1 MLHLGPELFSNSLGN
16 TRWRLLQGIVS
27 MGLADVRMTAERTGL
42 AISTV
47 RSYMDQFLNYGL
59 LARQGVRE
67 GVGGRPGQI
76 FGFSRNAGL
85 VVGVELGR
93 QAVEVSVVDLTGT
106 VVGTSRKSMV
116 LSNPP
121 PTAVQEIAVCVRESL
136 KRLGIDHRQVIGVG
150 AAVEGLFYGPDDVWP
165 YWPAMKSLDRM
176 PLQSMLS
183 KELELP
189 VLVEDHGRA
198 RLLVETRQGVLRDV
212 SNAVLVW
219 VGTGIAAYFYFDG
232 KVFRSASGMNGE
244 FGHLIIEPEGPVCA
258 CGRRGCLEAVSS
270 VPKIE
275 EIVRRQVASGDPS
288 NLTSRFA
295 GRSEHLTIH
304 DIVGAAD
311 LDDQMAYVVLHQAGE
326 RLGRAISTM
335 LNIVGPMTVVIGG
348 VLAGSSVVL
357 DSVRRVVKLEVVG
370 MLFPKIDIQ
379 TSRVSEDAGSF
390 GAALLAIE
398 DIFASPY
405 VPKELLAVWCAA

>member
-1 MLHLGPELFSNSLGN
+1 
-16 TRWRLLQGIVS
+16 
-27 MGLADVRMTAERTGL
+27 
-42 AISTV
+42 
-47 RSYMDQFLNYGL
+47 
-59 LARQGVRE
+59 
-67 GVGGRPGQI
+67 
-76 FGFSRNAGL
+76 
-85 VVGVELGR
+85 
-93 QAVEVSVVDLTGT
+93 
-106 VVGTSRKSMV
+106 
-116 LSNPP
+116 
-121 PTAVQEIAVCVRESL
+121 VRESL
-136 KRLGIDHRQVIGVG
+136 KRLGIEHGQVIGVG

-198 RLLVETRQGVLRDV
+198 RLLVETRQGVLKDL

-232 KVFRSASGMNGE
+232 RVFRAASGMNGE
-244 FGHLIIEPEGPVCA
+244 FGHLIIDPEGPVCA
-258 CGRRGCLEAVSS
+258 CGRRGCLEAVAS

-288 NLTSRFA
+288 NLTARFA
-295 GRSEHLTIH
+295 GRSEDLTIH

-311 LDDQMAYVVLHQAGE
+311 LEDQMAYVVLHQAGE
-326 RLGRAISTM
+326 RLGRAISIM
-335 LNIVGPMTVVIGG
+335 LNIVGPMTVVLGG

-357 DSVRRVVKLEVVG
+357 DSVRRLVKLEVMG

-379 TSRVSEDAGSF
+379 ASRVPEDAGSY

-398 DIFASPY
+398 DVFASPY
-405 VPKELLAVWCAA
+405 VPKEILAVWCRA